1 MHKSKNRLDRGVI
14 LIKKT
19 TCKNGLRI
27 VYEHIPHVRSVA
39 VGIWV
44 QAGSRYELPE
54 ENGLTHFIEHMLFK
68 GTATRSARQIA
79 EEFDRIGGNINAF
92 TSKENTCYYAK
103 VLDHH
108 AKYAVEILADMFFNS
123 TFDPMEIDKER
134 QVVLEEIKMVEDTP
148 DDIVHE
154 YLWQAMLPNDP
165 LGAPILGT
173 EETLN
178 TFTRESIISYMEKH
192 YTPKNVV
199 ISVAGNISEDLLS
212 HIEALFGDFKQPLT
226 EVTQFST
233 PTIKPVYTESHKD
246 TEQAHLCLAYPG
258 LSVKADNIYSLVVLN
273 NILGGSMSS
282 RLFQE
287 IREEKG
293 LAYSIY
299 SYHSS
304 YEDTGVV
311 AIYGGTSCNQL
322 EELKS
327 SINET
332 IQTVMEQGFT
342 ETEISNAKEQLKG
355 NLLLGLESSNSR
367 MNRNGKNELL
377 YGKHRSL
384 DEVSDTIDEVTLE
397 SVMELTKEIFSHEP
411 AVSVIMPK
419 DVEC

>member
-1 MHKSKNRLDRGVI
+1 M
-14 LIKKT
+14 IKKT

-27 VYEHIPHVRSVA
+27 VSEHIPHVRSVA

-68 GTATRSARQIA
+68 GTATRTARQIA

-108 AKYAVEILADMFFNS
+108 AKYAVEILADMFFHS
-123 TFDPMEIDKER
+123 LFDPSEIDKER
-134 QVVLEEIKMVEDTP
+134 QVVLEEINMVEDTP

-154 YLWQAMLPNDP
+154 YLWRAMFENDP
-165 LGAPILGT
+165 LGSPILGT

-178 TFTRESIISYMEKH
+178 SFTRESILSYMEKH
-192 YTPKNVV
+192 YTPENVV
-199 ISVAGNISEDLLS
+199 ISIAGNIPEGFSDY
-212 HIEALFGDFKQPLT
+212 IESLFG
-226 EVTQFST
+226 QFDQKESKALAITT
-233 PTIKPVYTESHKD
+233 PTLKPVYTENYRD
-246 TEQAHLCLAYPG
+246 TEQAHICLAYPS

-287 IREEKG
+287 IREDKG

-299 SYHSS
+299 SYHSA
-304 YEDTGVV
+304 YEDTGVLT
-311 AIYGGTSCNQL
+311 IYGGTSSNQL
-322 EELKS
+322 DELKT
-327 SINET
+327 SISET
-332 IQTVMEQGFT
+332 TKAIVNNGFT
-342 ETEISNAKEQLKG
+342 ETEIANAKEQLKG
-355 NLLLGLESSNSR
+355 NLLLGLESSNAR
-367 MNRNGKNELL
+367 MSRNGKNELL

-384 DEVSDTIDEVTLE
+384 DEVSETIDEVTLD
-397 SVMELTKEIFSHEP
+397 SVMQLAKEIFRMTQP
-411 AVSVIMPK
+411 YPL
-419 DVEC
+419 

>member
-1 MHKSKNRLDRGVI
+1 M
-14 LIKKT
+14 IKKT

-27 VYEHIPHVRSVA
+27 VSEHIPHVRSVA

-68 GTATRSARQIA
+68 GTATRTARQIA

-108 AKYAVEILADMFFNS
+108 AKYAVEILADMFFHS
-123 TFDPMEIDKER
+123 LFDPSEIDKER
-134 QVVLEEIKMVEDTP
+134 QVVLEEINMVEDTP

-154 YLWQAMLPNDP
+154 YLWRAMFENDP
-165 LGAPILGT
+165 LGSPILGT

-178 TFTRESIISYMEKH
+178 SFTRESILSYMEKH
-192 YTPKNVV
+192 YTPENVV
-199 ISVAGNISEDLLS
+199 ISIAGNIPEGFSDY
-212 HIEALFGDFKQPLT
+212 IESLFG
-226 EVTQFST
+226 QFDQKESKALAITT
-233 PTIKPVYTESHKD
+233 PTLKPVYTENYRD
-246 TEQAHLCLAYPG
+246 TEQAHICLAYPS

-287 IREEKG
+287 IREDKG

-299 SYHSS
+299 SYHSA
-304 YEDTGVV
+304 YEDTGVLT
-311 AIYGGTSCNQL
+311 IYGGTSSNQL
-322 EELKS
+322 DELKT
-327 SINET
+327 SISET
-332 IQTVMEQGFT
+332 TKAIVNNGFT
-342 ETEISNAKEQLKG
+342 ETEIANAKEQLKG
-355 NLLLGLESSNSR
+355 NLLLGLESSNAR
-367 MNRNGKNELL
+367 MSRNGKNELL

-384 DEVSDTIDEVTLE
+384 DEVSETIDEVTLD
-397 SVMELTKEIFSHEP
+397 SVMQLAKEIFSYDP
-411 AVSVIMPK
+411 AISVIMPK
-419 DVEC
+419 NVNID

>member
-1 MHKSKNRLDRGVI
+1 MINKI
-14 LIKKT
+14 

-27 VYEHIPHVRSVA
+27 VSEHIPYVRSVA

-68 GTATRSARQIA
+68 GTEKRTAKQIA

-108 AKYAVEILADMFFNS
+108 AEHAVEILADMFFHS
-123 TFDPMEIDKER
+123 QFDANEIEKER
-134 QVVLEEIKMVEDTP
+134 QVVLEEINMVEDTP

-154 YLWQAMLPNDP
+154 YLWQAMYENDP
-165 LGAPILGT
+165 LGSPILGT

-178 TFTRESIISYMEKH
+178 SFTKEKILAYMKKH

-199 ISVAGNISEDLLS
+199 ISVAGNIPEGLIQ
-212 HIEALFGDFKQPLT
+212 HIETLFSQLDRNNNEKIH
-226 EVTQFST
+226 VAT
-233 PTIKPVYTESHKD
+233 PNLKPVHVENFRE
-246 TEQAHLCLAYPG
+246 TEQAHLCLAYPS
-258 LSVKADNIYSLVVLN
+258 LSVKADNIYSLVVMN

-304 YEDTGVV
+304 YEDTGAL
-311 AIYGGTSCNQL
+311 AIYGGTSNNQL
-322 EELKS
+322 EELS
-327 SINET
+327 ESIQQTIQSVLEKGFNET
-332 IQTVMEQGFT
+332 EV
-342 ETEISNAKEQLKG
+342 SNAKEQLKG
-355 NLLLGLESSNSR
+355 NLLLGLESSNAR
-367 MNRNGKNELL
+367 MSRNGKNELL
-377 YGKHRSL
+377 YGEHRSL
-384 DEVSDTIDEVTLE
+384 DEVSESIDEVTLQ
-397 SVMELTKEIFSHEP
+397 SVMDLATETFSHKP
-411 AVSVIMPK
+411 AISIIKPK
-419 DVEC
+419 VDQN

>member
-1 MHKSKNRLDRGVI
+1 MINKI
-14 LIKKT
+14 

-27 VYEHIPHVRSVA
+27 VSEQIPYVRSVA

-68 GTATRSARQIA
+68 GTETRTAKQIA

-108 AKYAVEILADMFFNS
+108 AEHAVDILADMFFHS
-123 TFDPMEIDKER
+123 QFDANEIEKER
-134 QVVLEEIKMVEDTP
+134 QVVLEEINMVEDTP

-154 YLWQAMLPNDP
+154 YLWQAMYEENP

-178 TFTRESIISYMEKH
+178 SFTKETILAYMKKH
-192 YTPKNVV
+192 YTPENVV
-199 ISVAGNISEDLLS
+199 ISVAGNIPEGLLQ
-212 HIEALFGDFKQPLT
+212 HIEELFSRLDNEIKEKI
-226 EVTQFST
+226 EVTT
-233 PTIKPVYTESHKD
+233 PILKEVHVENFRE
-246 TEQAHLCLAYPG
+246 TEQAHLCLAYPS
-258 LSVKADNIYSLVVLN
+258 LSVKADNIYSLVVMN

-304 YEDTGVV
+304 YEDTGAL
-311 AIYGGTSCNQL
+311 AIYGGTSSNQL
-322 EELKS
+322 EELTN
-327 SINET
+327 SIQET
-332 IQTVMEQGFT
+332 IQNVLEKGFT
-342 ETEISNAKEQLKG
+342 ETEVSNAKEQLKG
-355 NLLLGLESSNSR
+355 NLLLGLESSNAR
-367 MNRNGKNELL
+367 MSRNGKNELL
-377 YGKHRSL
+377 YGEHRSL
-384 DEVSDTIDEVTLE
+384 DEVSESIDEVTLQ
-397 SVMELTKEIFSHEP
+397 SVMELARETFSHKP
-411 AVSVIMPK
+411 AISIIKPK
-419 DVEC
+419 VDQI

>member
-1 MHKSKNRLDRGVI
+1 MINKI
-14 LIKKT
+14 

-27 VYEHIPHVRSVA
+27 VSEHIPHVRSVA

-68 GTATRSARQIA
+68 GTATRSAKQIA

-108 AKYAVEILADMFFNS
+108 SKYAIEILADMFFNS
-123 TFDPMEIDKER
+123 LFDPTEIEKER
-134 QVVLEEIKMVEDTP
+134 QVVLEEINMVEDTP

-154 YLWQAMLPNDP
+154 YLWRAMYENDP
-165 LGAPILGT
+165 LGSPILGT
-173 EETLN
+173 EQTLNSFTRDSILMYMKKHYIPENVVVSVSGNIQDGLLEYIETL
-178 TFTRESIISYMEKH
+178 FEQFEQSKGEVS
-192 YTPKNVV
+192 
-199 ISVAGNISEDLLS
+199 SVN
-212 HIEALFGDFKQPLT
+212 
-226 EVTQFST
+226 T
-233 PTIKPVYTESHKD
+233 PTLKPIYTENFRE
-246 TEQAHLCLAYPG
+246 TEQAHICLAFPG

-287 IREEKG
+287 IREDKG

-304 YEDTGVV
+304 YEDTGVIV
-311 AIYGGTSCNQL
+311 IYGGTSSNQL
-322 EELKS
+322 NELKS
-327 SINET
+327 TINES
-332 IQTVMEQGFT
+332 IRKIVDNGFT

-355 NLLLGLESSNSR
+355 NLLLGLESTNAR
-367 MNRNGKNELL
+367 MSRNGKNELL

-384 DEVSDTIDEVTLE
+384 DEVSETIDEVTQE
-397 SVMELTKEIFSHEP
+397 SVVTLAREIFSYEP

-419 DVEC
+419 KVNQ

>member
-1 MHKSKNRLDRGVI
+1 M
-14 LIKKT
+14 IKKI

-27 VYEHIPHVRSVA
+27 VSEHIPHVRSVA

-68 GTATRSARQIA
+68 GTEKRTAKQIA

-108 AKYAVEILADMFFNS
+108 ATYAMEILADMFFNS
-123 TFDPMEIDKER
+123 LFDPIEIEKER
-134 QVVLEEIKMVEDTP
+134 QVILEEINMVEDTP

-154 YLWQAMLPNDP
+154 YLWREMFENDP

-173 EETLN
+173 AETLN
-178 TFTRESIISYMEKH
+178 SFTRESILSYMEKH
-192 YTPKNVV
+192 YTPENVV
-199 ISVAGNISEDLLS
+199 ISVAGNIPEGFL
-212 HIEALFGDFKQPLT
+212 A
-226 EVTQFST
+226 
-233 PTIKPVYTESHKD
+233 YTESLFEEFTQKKANKAVVTIPTLKPIHIENFRE
-246 TEQAHLCLAYPG
+246 TEQVHLCLAYPG
-258 LSVKADNIYSLVVLN
+258 LAVKADNIYSLVVLN

-287 IREEKG
+287 IREDKG

-304 YEDTGVV
+304 YEDTGVLI
-311 AIYGGTSCNQL
+311 IYGGTSSNQL
-322 EELKS
+322 NELKS
-327 SINET
+327 SINKT
-332 IQTVMEQGFT
+332 IQTIVNNGFT
-342 ETEISNAKEQLKG
+342 DTEIVNAKEQLKG
-355 NLLLGLESSNSR
+355 NLLLGLESTNSR
-367 MNRNGKNELL
+367 MSRNGKNELV

-384 DEVSDTIDEVTLE
+384 DEVSESIDKVTLE
-397 SVMELTKEIFSHEP
+397 SVMDLAKEIFSHKP
-411 AVSVIMPK
+411 AVSIIMPK
-419 DVEC
+419 NADQL

>member
-1 MHKSKNRLDRGVI
+1 M
-14 LIKKT
+14 IKKT

-27 VYEHIPHVRSVA
+27 VSEHIPHVRSVA

-68 GTATRSARQIA
+68 GTATRTARQIA

-108 AKYAVEILADMFFNS
+108 AKYAVEILADMFFHS
-123 TFDPMEIDKER
+123 LFDPSEIDKER
-134 QVVLEEIKMVEDTP
+134 QVVLEEINMVEDTP

-154 YLWQAMLPNDP
+154 YLWRAMFENDP
-165 LGAPILGT
+165 LGSPILGT

-178 TFTRESIISYMEKH
+178 SFTRESILSYMEKH
-192 YTPKNVV
+192 YTPENVV
-199 ISVAGNISEDLLS
+199 ISVAGNIPEGFSDY
-212 HIEALFGDFKQPLT
+212 IESLFG
-226 EVTQFST
+226 QFDHQKESKALAITT
-233 PTIKPVYTESHKD
+233 PTLKPVYTENYRE
-246 TEQAHLCLAYPG
+246 TEQAHICLAYPS

-287 IREEKG
+287 IREDKG

-299 SYHSS
+299 SYHSA
-304 YEDTGVV
+304 YEDTGVLT
-311 AIYGGTSCNQL
+311 IYGGTSSNQL
-322 EELKS
+322 DELKT
-327 SINET
+327 SIYET
-332 IQTVMEQGFT
+332 TEAIVNNGFT
-342 ETEISNAKEQLKG
+342 ETEIANAKEQLKG
-355 NLLLGLESSNSR
+355 NLLLGLESSNAR
-367 MNRNGKNELL
+367 MSRNGKNELL

-384 DEVSDTIDEVTLE
+384 DEVSETIDEVTLD
-397 SVMELTKEIFSHEP
+397 SVMQLAKEIFSYDP
-411 AVSVIMPK
+411 AISIIMPK
-419 DVEC
+419 NVNID

>member
-1 MHKSKNRLDRGVI
+1 MINKI
-14 LIKKT
+14 

-27 VYEHIPHVRSVA
+27 VSEHIPYVRSVA

-68 GTATRSARQIA
+68 GTEKRTAKQIA

-108 AKYAVEILADMFFNS
+108 AEHAVEILADMFFHS
-123 TFDPMEIDKER
+123 QFDANEIEKER
-134 QVVLEEIKMVEDTP
+134 QVVLEEINMVEDTP

-154 YLWQAMLPNDP
+154 YLWQAMYENDP
-165 LGAPILGT
+165 LGSPILGT

-178 TFTRESIISYMEKH
+178 SFTKEKILAYMKKH
-192 YTPKNVV
+192 YTPENVV
-199 ISVAGNISEDLLS
+199 ISVAGNIPEGLIQ
-212 HIEALFGDFKQPLT
+212 HIETLFSQLDQNNNEKID
-226 EVTQFST
+226 VAT
-233 PTIKPVYTESHKD
+233 PNLKAVHVENFRE
-246 TEQAHLCLAYPG
+246 TEQAHLCLAYPS
-258 LSVKADNIYSLVVLN
+258 LSIKADNIYSLVVMN

-304 YEDTGVV
+304 YEDTGAL
-311 AIYGGTSCNQL
+311 AIYGGTSNNQL
-322 EELKS
+322 EELS
-327 SINET
+327 ESIQQT
-332 IQTVMEQGFT
+332 IQSVLEKGFT
-342 ETEISNAKEQLKG
+342 ETEVSNAKEQLKG
-355 NLLLGLESSNSR
+355 NLLLGLESSNAR
-367 MNRNGKNELL
+367 MSRNGKNELL
-377 YGKHRSL
+377 YGEHRSL
-384 DEVSDTIDEVTLE
+384 DEVSESIDEVTLQ
-397 SVMELTKEIFSHEP
+397 SVMDLAAETFSHKP
-411 AVSVIMPK
+411 AISIIKPK
-419 DVEC
+419 VDQN

>member
-1 MHKSKNRLDRGVI
+1 M
-14 LIKKT
+14 IKKT

-27 VYEHIPHVRSVA
+27 VSEHIPHVRSVA

-68 GTATRSARQIA
+68 GTATRTARQIA

-108 AKYAVEILADMFFNS
+108 AKYAVEILADMFFHS
-123 TFDPMEIDKER
+123 LFDPSEIDKER
-134 QVVLEEIKMVEDTP
+134 QVVLEEINMVEDTP

-154 YLWQAMLPNDP
+154 YLWRAMFENDP
-165 LGAPILGT
+165 LGSPILGT

-178 TFTRESIISYMEKH
+178 SFTRESILSYMEKH
-192 YTPKNVV
+192 YTPENVV
-199 ISVAGNISEDLLS
+199 ISVAGNIPEGFSDY
-212 HIEALFGDFKQPLT
+212 IESLFG
-226 EVTQFST
+226 QFDQKESKALAITT
-233 PTIKPVYTESHKD
+233 PTLKPVYTENYRD
-246 TEQAHLCLAYPG
+246 TEQAHICLAYPS

-287 IREEKG
+287 IREDKG

-299 SYHSS
+299 SYHSA
-304 YEDTGVV
+304 YEDTGVLT
-311 AIYGGTSCNQL
+311 IYGGTSSNQL
-322 EELKS
+322 DELKT
-327 SINET
+327 SISET
-332 IQTVMEQGFT
+332 TKAIVNNGFT
-342 ETEISNAKEQLKG
+342 ETEIANAKEQLKG
-355 NLLLGLESSNSR
+355 NLLLGLESSNAR
-367 MNRNGKNELL
+367 MSRNGKNELL

-384 DEVSDTIDEVTLE
+384 DEVSETIDEVTLD
-397 SVMELTKEIFSHEP
+397 SVMQLAKEIFSYDP
-411 AVSVIMPK
+411 AISVIMPK
-419 DVEC
+419 NVNID

>member
-1 MHKSKNRLDRGVI
+1 MNRIHRGVN
-14 LIKKT
+14 LINT
-19 TCKNGLRI
+19 ITCNNGLRI
-27 VYEHIPHVRSVA
+27 VSEHIPHVRSIA

-68 GTATRSARQIA
+68 GTTTRTAKQIA

-108 AKYAVEILADMFFNS
+108 AKHAVEILADMFFNS
-123 TFDPMEIDKER
+123 LFDPNEIEKER
-134 QVVLEEIKMVEDTP
+134 QVVLEEIHMVEDTP

-154 YLWQAMLPNDP
+154 YLWRAMYENNP
-165 LGAPILGT
+165 LGSPILGT

-178 TFTRESIISYMEKH
+178 SFTKETILSYMEKH
-192 YTPKNVV
+192 YIPENVV
-199 ISVAGNISEDLLS
+199 VSIAGNIPNGL
-212 HIEALFGDFKQPLT
+212 IEYIESLFGHFQRAKFQLPIVDTPKIKNILT
-226 EVTQFST
+226 ENFR
-233 PTIKPVYTESHKD
+233 E
-246 TEQAHLCLAYPG
+246 TEQAHICYAYPG
-258 LSVKADNIYSLVVLN
+258 LSSKADNIYSLVVLN

-287 IREEKG
+287 IREDKG

-304 YEDTGVV
+304 YEDTGAL

-322 EELKS
+322 NELKS
-327 SINET
+327 SISDT
-332 IQTVMEQGFT
+332 IRLIVENGIT
-342 ETEISNAKEQLKG
+342 ETELVNSKEQLKG
-355 NLLLGLESSNSR
+355 NLLLGLESTNAR
-367 MNRNGKNELL
+367 MSRNGKNELL

-384 DEVSDTIDEVTLE
+384 DEVSESIDEVTYE
-397 SVMELTKEIFSHEP
+397 SVMELAKEIFSHEP
-411 AVSVIMPK
+411 AISIIMPK
-419 DVEC
+419 KVTE

>member
-1 MHKSKNRLDRGVI
+1 M
-14 LIKKT
+14 IKKI
-19 TCKNGLRI
+19 TCNNGLRI
-27 VYEHIPHVRSVA
+27 VSEHIPHVRSVA

-68 GTATRSARQIA
+68 GTTKRTAKQIA

-108 AKYAVEILADMFFNS
+108 ATHAVEILADMFFHS
-123 TFDPMEIDKER
+123 VFDPIEIEKER
-134 QVVLEEIKMVEDTP
+134 QVVLEEINMVEDTP

-154 YLWQAMLPNDP
+154 YLWKEMYGNHP

-178 TFTRESIISYMEKH
+178 SFTKEMILAYLEKH
-192 YTPKNVV
+192 YTPENVV
-199 ISVAGNISEDLLS
+199 ISIAGNIPDGLTDYIKS
-212 HIEALFGDFKQPLT
+212 LFGQFTRKR
-226 EVTQFST
+226 TQESTAFST
-233 PTIKPVYTESHKD
+233 PVISPIYTEKSRE
-246 TEQAHLCLAYPG
+246 TEQAHICLAYPG
-258 LSVKADNIYSLVVLN
+258 LAVKADNIYSLVILN

-287 IREEKG
+287 IREDKG

-304 YEDTGVV
+304 YEDAGVL
-311 AIYGGTSCNQL
+311 AIYGGTSSKQL
-322 EELKS
+322 NELQS
-327 SINET
+327 SISDTIET
-332 IQTVMEQGFT
+332 IVQNGFT
-342 ETEISNAKEQLKG
+342 ENEVASAREQLKG
-355 NLLLGLESSNSR
+355 NLLLGLESTNAR
-367 MNRNGKNELL
+367 MSRNGKNELL

-384 DEVSDTIDEVTLE
+384 DEVSETIDEVTLA
-397 SVMELTKEIFSHEP
+397 SVMDLAKEIFSHKP
-411 AVSVIMPK
+411 AISIIMPK
-419 DVEC
+419 NADQ

>member
-1 MHKSKNRLDRGVI
+1 VNRINRGAN

-27 VYEHIPHVRSVA
+27 VSEHIPHVRSVA

-68 GTATRSARQIA
+68 GTATRTARQIA

-108 AKYAVEILADMFFNS
+108 AKYAVEILADMFFHS
-123 TFDPMEIDKER
+123 LFDPSEIDKER
-134 QVVLEEIKMVEDTP
+134 QVVLEEINMVEDTP

-154 YLWQAMLPNDP
+154 YLWRAMFENDP
-165 LGAPILGT
+165 LGSPILGT

-178 TFTRESIISYMEKH
+178 SFTRESILSYMEKH
-192 YTPKNVV
+192 YTPENVV
-199 ISVAGNISEDLLS
+199 ISVAGNIPEGFSDY
-212 HIEALFGDFKQPLT
+212 IESLFG
-226 EVTQFST
+226 QFDQKESKALAITT
-233 PTIKPVYTESHKD
+233 PTLKPVYTENYRD
-246 TEQAHLCLAYPG
+246 TEQAHICLAYPS

-287 IREEKG
+287 IREDKG

-299 SYHSS
+299 SYHSA
-304 YEDTGVV
+304 YEDTGVLT
-311 AIYGGTSCNQL
+311 IYGGTSSNQL
-322 EELKS
+322 DELKT
-327 SINET
+327 SISET
-332 IQTVMEQGFT
+332 TKAIVNNGFT
-342 ETEISNAKEQLKG
+342 ETEIANAKEQLKG
-355 NLLLGLESSNSR
+355 NLLLGLESSNAR
-367 MNRNGKNELL
+367 MSRNGKNELL

-384 DEVSDTIDEVTLE
+384 DEVSETIDEVTLD
-397 SVMELTKEIFSHEP
+397 SVMQLAKEIFSYDP
-411 AVSVIMPK
+411 AISVIMPK
-419 DVEC
+419 NVNID

>member
-1 MHKSKNRLDRGVI
+1 M
-14 LIKKT
+14 IKKT

-27 VYEHIPHVRSVA
+27 VSEHIPHVRSVA

-68 GTATRSARQIA
+68 GTATRTARQIA

-108 AKYAVEILADMFFNS
+108 AKYAVEILADMFFHS
-123 TFDPMEIDKER
+123 LFDPIEIDKER
-134 QVVLEEIKMVEDTP
+134 QVVLEEINMVEDTP

-154 YLWQAMLPNDP
+154 YLWRAMFENDP
-165 LGAPILGT
+165 LGSPILGT

-178 TFTRESIISYMEKH
+178 SFTRESILSYMEKH
-192 YTPKNVV
+192 YTPENVV
-199 ISVAGNISEDLLS
+199 ISVAGNIPEEFSDY
-212 HIEALFGDFKQPLT
+212 IESLFG
-226 EVTQFST
+226 QFDQKESKALAITT
-233 PTIKPVYTESHKD
+233 PTLKPVYTENYRE
-246 TEQAHLCLAYPG
+246 TEQAHICLAYPS

-287 IREEKG
+287 IREDKG

-299 SYHSS
+299 SYHSA
-304 YEDTGVV
+304 YEDTGVLT
-311 AIYGGTSCNQL
+311 IYGGTSSNQL
-322 EELKS
+322 DELKT
-327 SINET
+327 SISET
-332 IQTVMEQGFT
+332 IKAIVNNGFT
-342 ETEISNAKEQLKG
+342 ETEIANAKEQLKG
-355 NLLLGLESSNSR
+355 NLLLGLESSNAR
-367 MNRNGKNELL
+367 MSRNGKNELL

-384 DEVSDTIDEVTLE
+384 DEVSETIDEVTLD
-397 SVMELTKEIFSHEP
+397 SVMELAKEIFSYEP
-411 AVSVIMPK
+411 AISVIMPK
-419 DVEC
+419 NVNID

>member
-1 MHKSKNRLDRGVI
+1 M
-14 LIKKT
+14 IKKI

-27 VYEHIPHVRSVA
+27 VSEQIPHVRSVA

-108 AKYAVEILADMFFNS
+108 AEYAVEILADMFFHS
-123 TFDPMEIDKER
+123 TFDPTELDKER
-134 QVVLEEIKMVEDTP
+134 QVVLEEINMVEDTP

-154 YLWQAMLPNDP
+154 YLWKAMYANDP
-165 LGAPILGT
+165 LGSPILGT

-178 TFTRESIISYMEKH
+178 SFTRESILSYMEKH

-199 ISVAGNISEDLLS
+199 ISVAGNIPEGLLS
-212 HIEALFGDFKQPLT
+212 YIEELFGDFEQKET
-226 EVTQFST
+226 ELQITTT
-233 PTIKPVYTESHKD
+233 PTLTPVYTENFRD
-246 TEQAHLCLAYPG
+246 TEQAHICLAYPSIG
-258 LSVKADNIYSLVVLN
+258 VKADNIYSLVVLN

-287 IREEKG
+287 IREDKG

-299 SYHSS
+299 SYHSA
-304 YEDTGVV
+304 YEDTGVL
-311 AIYGGTSCNQL
+311 AIYGGTSSNQL
-322 EELKS
+322 DELKS

-332 IQTVMEQGFT
+332 IQLIVNEGFT
-342 ETEISNAKEQLKG
+342 ETEIVNAKEQLKG
-355 NLLLGLESSNSR
+355 NLLLGLESSNAR
-367 MNRNGKNELL
+367 MSRNGKNELL

-384 DEVSDTIDEVTLE
+384 DDVSESIDEVTLE
-397 SVMELTKEIFSHEP
+397 SVMELAKEVFSHEP
-411 AVSVIMPK
+411 AISVIMPK
-419 DVEC
+419 KVNQS